1 METACEFVLLSLKQ
15 LETVLSKIYMEMIQ
29 SMLASIIPLA
39 MLISGLTEV
48 QCKFFAAFAPDRR
61 SSDCERIIRFGHPDQ
76 PHNSNVYRQAKHLPF
91 NLQEIIRT
99 LRTEPVVQIDS
110 E

>member
-48 QCKFFAAFAPDRR
+48 QCKFFSAFAPDRR
-61 SSDCERIIRFGHPDQ
+61 PSDRGRISASKSAGPWIPELGTPTNHITQMSIDKRNIF
-76 PHNSNVYRQAKHLPF
+76 HL
-91 NLQEIIRT
+91 ISRK
-99 LRTEPVVQIDS
+99 
-110 E
+110 